1 MAANRRRPVS
11 GMLILRGTTSRKP
24 GTTDDVATGQPIRIL
39 AEVSRGT
46 VSFSR
51 GNSRFLDRAASS
63 AGHGGR
69 YDAARSF
76 RAALA
81 WSSTTPGGRAGR
93 AGEGLGGQGVSELA
107 DHADADRTHRGRQD
121 V

>member
-1 MAANRRRPVS
+1 MAANRRAAGS
-11 GMLILRGTTSRKP
+11 DMLILRGTTSREP

-63 AGHGGR
+63 PGYGGR

-76 RAALA
+76 CAALA
-81 WSSTTPGGRAGR
+81 WSSWTPVGRTGR
-93 AGEGLGGQGVSELA
+93 VGEGLCGQGGSELA
-107 DHADADRTHRGRQD
+107 DHADAD
-121 V
+121 